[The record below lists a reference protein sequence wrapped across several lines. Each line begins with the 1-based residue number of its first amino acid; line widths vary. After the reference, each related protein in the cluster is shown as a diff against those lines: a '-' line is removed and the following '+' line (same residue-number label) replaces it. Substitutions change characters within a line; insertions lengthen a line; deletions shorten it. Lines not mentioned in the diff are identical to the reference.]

1 MGNRKVGIGRQFKG
15 RAEKI
20 QQALKGKAVLIASS
34 FLLEINAIALRT
46 VARLSIFANLCK
58 L

>member
-20 QQALKGKAVLIASS
+20 QQALKNRPPGRPKK
-34 FLLEINAIALRT
+34 
-46 VARLSIFANLCK
+46 RLSIFANANYSEHRYLQHGTSN
-58 L
+58 